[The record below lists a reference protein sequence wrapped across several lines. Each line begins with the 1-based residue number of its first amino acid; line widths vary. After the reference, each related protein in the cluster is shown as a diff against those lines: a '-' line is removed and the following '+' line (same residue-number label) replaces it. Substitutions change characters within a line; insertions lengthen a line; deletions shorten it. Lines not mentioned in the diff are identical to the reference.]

1 MKRVLLIS
9 ATVIIV
15 LVIGAAG
22 ALYWFLS
29 GDGIRRTLEQQA
41 SAWLGQPVQIGS
53 ARAQFFPRIG
63 LELGNVR
70 AGDPAR
76 VTLQSVSISAPLR
89 PLLQRRIEDAVITLS
104 DSRIELPLPFSIPT
118 TAEDTAEPADTA
130 GGGIQ
135 LVSIRAIT
143 LRDITIA
150 SRGREVKVSA
160 DSSLAGTRLN
170 LQRFTA
176 TSGKTALEA
185 TGTAD
190 LEPALDASLTVK
202 ANRLDLDELLA
213 LASAFSPP
221 ATPGAAAS
229 ARSKRSSQTVP
240 TTTAGTAGQAT
251 AGTAG
256 AAGLKPRPTSSS
268 PQPARVVARITAATA
283 RAGDLEVRDLAT
295 TVESKGQQVSLSPL
309 TFTLFGGHYDG
320 SIVATLGRTVSANI
334 RSRITNLDVAQ
345 LAAYGGAA
353 DTVTG
358 RLSGTGTF
366 SGQGA
371 DVEAALANARGSAT
385 ATMTDGEIRRLDL
398 VRTVVLFFGRPASDA
413 PPASERYDRVDLR
426 FSLANQIARADTF
439 ALRSP
444 DFDLTGSGTLSMAT
458 KGLDGRFNMVLSQKL
473 TEQAGTDLVRY
484 TREGDRVVL
493 PAVLGGY
500 LERPRVTID
509 AKAAVTRGLRNETE
523 RRLKGLFDGLLK

>member
-1 MKRVLLIS
+1 MKRVLLIG
-9 ATVIIV
+9 AAVIIV
-15 LVIGAAG
+15 LVVGAAG

-29 GDGIRRTLEQQA
+29 GDGIRRTLERQA
-41 SAWLGQPVQIGS
+41 SAWLGQPVQIAS

-63 LELGNVR
+63 LELSDVR
-70 AGDPAR
+70 AGNPAR
-76 VTLQSVSISAPLR
+76 LTLQSVSISAPLR

-118 TAEDTAEPADTA
+118 TAGDSATPADTS

-135 LVSIRAIT
+135 LLSIRAIT

-150 SRGREVKVSA
+150 SRGREVTVSA
-160 DSSLAGTRLN
+160 DSSLSGTRLN

-185 TGTAD
+185 TGTAE
-190 LEPALDASLTVK
+190 LEPAIDANLTVK

-213 LASAFSPP
+213 LANAFSPP
-221 ATPGAAAS
+221 PARATS
-229 ARSKRSSQTVP
+229 AGSKAPST
-240 TTTAGTAGQAT
+240 
-251 AGTAG
+251 
-256 AAGLKPRPTSSS
+256 
-268 PQPARVVARITAATA
+268 QPARIVARITAATA
-283 RAGDLEVRDLAT
+283 RTGDLEVRDLAA
-295 TVESKGQQVSLSPL
+295 TVESRGQHVSLSPL
-309 TFTLFGGHYDG
+309 TFTLFGGSYDG
-320 SIVATLGRTVSANI
+320 SIVATQGRTLSANI

-371 DVEAALANARGSAT
+371 DVQAALANARGSAT
-385 ATMTDGEIRRLDL
+385 ATMTEGEIRRLDL
-398 VRTVVLFFGRPASDA
+398 VRTVVVFFGRPASDA
-413 PPASERYDRVDLR
+413 PRASDRYDRVDLR

-444 DFDLTGSGTLSMAT
+444 DFDLTGGGTLSLAT
-458 KGLDGRFNMVLSQKL
+458 KGLDGRFNMVLSQML
-473 TEQAGTDLVRY
+473 TQQAGTDLVRY

-493 PAVLGGY
+493 PAVLGGT

-523 RRLKGLFDGLLK
+523 RRLKGLLDGLFKQ

>member
-9 ATVIIV
+9 AIVIIV

-22 ALYWFLS
+22 TLYWFLS

-53 ARAQFFPRIG
+53 ARTQFFPRIG

-70 AGDPAR
+70 AGNPAR

-89 PLLQRRIEDAVITLS
+89 PLLQRRIEDAVITLA

-118 TAEDTAEPADTA
+118 TGEDAATPADTTD
-130 GGGIQ
+130 GGIQ

-143 LRDITIA
+143 LRNITIA
-150 SRGREVKVSA
+150 SRGREVTVSA

-170 LQRFTA
+170 LQRFSA

-185 TGTAD
+185 TGTAE
-190 LEPALDASLTVK
+190 LEPALDANLTVK

-213 LASAFSPP
+213 LANAFSPP
-221 ATPGAAAS
+221 PAPAGGARSNAPSKTPAGEKAGPASATP
-229 ARSKRSSQTVP
+229 R
-240 TTTAGTAGQAT
+240 
-251 AGTAG
+251 
-256 AAGLKPRPTSSS
+256 
-268 PQPARVVARITAATA
+268 PARVVARITAATA
-283 RAGDLEVRDLAT
+283 RAGDLEVQDLAA

-309 TFTLFGGHYDG
+309 TFTLFGGKYDG
-320 SIVATLGRTVSANI
+320 SIVATLGRTLSANI

-371 DVEAALANARGSAT
+371 DVEAALANARGSGT

-398 VRTVVLFFGRPASDA
+398 VRTAVLFFGRPASDA
-413 PPASERYDRVDLR
+413 PPASDRYDRVDLR
-426 FSLANQIARADTF
+426 FSLANQMARADTF
-439 ALRSP
+439 ALHSP
-444 DFDLTGSGTLSMAT
+444 DFDLTGGGTLSLAS
-458 KGLDGRFNMVLSQKL
+458 KGLDGRFNMVLSKKL

-493 PAVLGGY
+493 PAVLGGT

-509 AKAAVTRGLRNETE
+509 AKAAITRGLRNETE

>member
-9 ATVIIV
+9 ACVIIV
-15 LVIGAAG
+15 LVVGAAG
-22 ALYWFLS
+22 TLYWFLS

-63 LELGNVR
+63 LELGDVR
-70 AGDPAR
+70 AGNPAR
-76 VTLQSVSISAPLR
+76 VTLRSVSISARLR
-89 PLLQRRIEDAVITLS
+89 PLLQRRIEDAVVTLAN
-104 DSRIELPLPFSIPT
+104 SRIELPLPFSIPT
-118 TAEDTAEPADTA
+118 TAEDAEAPADA
-130 GGGIQ
+130 SGSGMQ

-150 SRGREVKVSA
+150 SRGREVTVSA
-160 DSSLAGTRLN
+160 DSSLSGTRLN
-170 LQRFTA
+170 LQKLTA
-176 TSGKTALEA
+176 TSGKTAQEA
-185 TGTAD
+185 TGTVE
-190 LEPALDASLTVK
+190 LEPAIDASLTVK

-213 LASAFSPP
+213 LANAFSPP
-221 ATPGAAAS
+221 PAAGAAARSKGPSVAAKPKLEARS
-229 ARSKRSSQTVP
+229 ARST
-240 TTTAGTAGQAT
+240 
-251 AGTAG
+251 
-256 AAGLKPRPTSSS
+256 
-268 PQPARVVARITAATA
+268 PQPAKIVARITAVTA
-283 RAGDLEVRDLAT
+283 RTGDLEVRDLAA
-295 TVESKGQQVSLSPL
+295 TVESKGQQVSMSPL
-309 TFTLFGGHYDG
+309 TFKLFGGGYEG
-320 SIVATLGRTVSANI
+320 SIVATLGRTLSANI

-398 VRTVVLFFGRPASDA
+398 VRTVVTFFGRPASDA
-413 PPASERYDRVDLR
+413 PRGSDRYDRVDLR
-426 FSLANQIARADTF
+426 FSLANQVARADTF

-444 DFDLTGSGTLSMAT
+444 DFDLTGGGTLSMAT
-458 KGLDGRFNMVLSQKL
+458 KALEGRFNMVLSQKL
-473 TEQAGTDLVRY
+473 TQQAGTDLVRY

-493 PAVLGGY
+493 PAVLGGT

-523 RRLKGLFDGLLK
+523 RRLKGLFEGLLK

>member
-9 ATVIIV
+9 AIVIIV

-22 ALYWFLS
+22 TLYWFLS

-53 ARAQFFPRIG
+53 ARAQVFPRIG
-63 LELGNVR
+63 LELENVR
-70 AGDPAR
+70 AGNPAR
-76 VTLQSVSISAPLR
+76 VTLHSVSINAPLR
-89 PLLQRRIEDAVITLS
+89 PLLQRRIEDAIVTLA

-118 TAEDTAEPADTA
+118 TGEDTATPAGNSSSGPKGPDEDSRA
-130 GGGIQ
+130 GGIQ

-150 SRGREVKVSA
+150 SRGREVTVSA

-185 TGTAD
+185 TGTAE
-190 LEPALDASLTVK
+190 LEPALDANLTVK

-213 LASAFSPP
+213 LANAFSPP
-221 ATPGAAAS
+221 PSPGAAARS
-229 ARSKRSSQTVP
+229 NPPSKTARAASQTAP
-240 TTTAGTAGQAT
+240 
-251 AGTAG
+251 
-256 AAGLKPRPTSSS
+256 
-268 PQPARVVARITAATA
+268 PARVVARITAATA
-283 RAGDLEVRDLAT
+283 RAGDLEVSDLAA

-309 TFTLFGGHYDG
+309 TFTLFDGKYDG
-320 SIVATLGRTVSANI
+320 SIVATLGRTLSASI

-371 DVEAALANARGSAT
+371 DVEGALANARGSGT

-413 PPASERYDRVDLR
+413 PPASARYERVDLR

-444 DFDLTGSGTLSMAT
+444 DFDLTGGGTLSMAT
-458 KGLDGRFNMVLSQKL
+458 KALDGRFNMLLSQKL
-473 TEQAGTDLVRY
+473 TAQAGTDLVRY

-493 PAVLGGY
+493 PAVLGGT

-509 AKAAVTRGLRNETE
+509 AKAAITRGLRNETE

>member
-9 ATVIIV
+9 AIVIIV
-15 LVIGAAG
+15 LVTGAAG

-70 AGDPAR
+70 AGDPTR

-104 DSRIELPLPFSIPT
+104 DSRIELPLPFSVPT
-118 TAEDTAEPADTA
+118 TAEDTAAPADTA

-150 SRGREVKVSA
+150 SRGREVTVSA
-160 DSSLAGTRLN
+160 DSSLSGTRLN
-170 LQRFTA
+170 LRRFTA

-185 TGTAD
+185 TGTAE

-213 LASAFSPP
+213 LANAFSPP
-221 ATPGAAAS
+221 ATPRAAAS
-229 ARSKRSSQTVP
+229 ARSAAASETPQP
-240 TTTAGTAGQAT
+240 AGTAGTAT
-251 AGTAG
+251 
-256 AAGLKPRPTSSS
+256 
-268 PQPARVVARITAATA
+268 QPARVVARITAATA
-283 RAGDLEVRDLAT
+283 RTGDLEVRDLAA

-309 TFTLFGGHYDG
+309 TFTLFGGSYNG
-320 SIVATLGRTVSANI
+320 SIVATLGRTLSANI

-371 DVEAALANARGSAT
+371 DVETALANARGSAT

-398 VRTVVLFFGRPASDA
+398 VRTVVVFFGRPASDA

-444 DFDLTGSGTLSMAT
+444 DFDLTGGGTLSMAN
-458 KGLDGRFNMVLSQKL
+458 KGLDGRFNVVLSQKL

-493 PAVLGGY
+493 PAALGGT

-509 AKAAVTRGLRNETE
+509 AKAALTRGLRNET
-523 RRLKGLFDGLLK
+523 